1 MAKKAKKEA
10 VKPEEP
16 KGTPAKAKGAVTR
29 AAEKVVEV
37 VRHAAEAVKQHV
49 IQPVAKAVRGKPKK
63 KARFVREKTEKRPQA
78 KAAPLPPRSTKATA
92 KLMTKGMATPPK
104 EEPTS
109 GQKPKA

>member
-16 KGTPAKAKGAVTR
+16 KGKSAEAKGTVAR

-37 VRHAAEAVKQHV
+37 VKHAAEAVKEHV
-49 IQPVAKAVRGKPKK
+49 IRPVAKAVKGKPKK
-63 KARFVREKTEKRPQA
+63 KARFVREKRGKRPQA

-92 KLMTKGMATPPK
+92 KLMTKGIATPPK
-104 EEPTS
+104 EEPAS